1 MDWLHNIFAKS
12 PEIALFLCLSLGYLL
27 GKVKFGKF
35 QLGGVAGSLLVAVL
49 VSQVGVHVDSGVK
62 SVLFA
67 LFIYAVGFESGPKF
81 FSSLGMQSIKEIVMA
96 AVMALTA
103 LVTLIVMAK
112 LVGLDKGITAGIAA
126 GALTQ
131 SAIIGTASDA
141 LTKLGL
147 DVAEVKR
154 LQGNVAVGYAVTY
167 VFGSFGAILV
177 CVNLLPKIMGRSIR
191 DDALKAEMAMNA
203 GVQVLEAGQTQALSE
218 LVGRLHQID
227 TPTTVAE
234 IEGLHVNLGDA
245 VTIEK
250 VKRGDKIIAVSAN
263 LALERGDIILIVG
276 RRKAVLE
283 SAQHFGRELFDIDGM
298 DVVMLNR
305 DILLSNTQFANKT
318 VAEIQKMAQDMTR
331 HGIFLLKI
339 TRAGMVQPATS
350 KTVLEVG
357 DVITLYGSEQDVNK
371 AAALIGVALIQS
383 PKTDFVFMGAG
394 LVVGLSVG
402 LLSAKIGSI
411 PLTLGSGGGTL
422 LAGLFFGWWQ
432 SKRLTYGN
440 LPQPAVQLL
449 KDIGLAGFVTVVGLT
464 SGLQAVQTIKEQ
476 GLSIFG
482 VGVVVTIVPMVIT
495 MLFGRYVLRYDNA
508 AILAGAVAGSRSAN
522 PAFGEVLDKAENTIP
537 TAPFAITYALA
548 NVFLTLLGPLII
560 ALA

>member
-203 GVQVLEAGQTQALSE
+203 GVQVLEAGQTQALTE

>member
-203 GVQVLEAGQTQALSE
+203 GVQVLEAGQTQALTE

-245 VTIEK
+245 VTI
-250 VKRGDKIIAVSAN
+250 
-263 LALERGDIILIVG
+263 
-276 RRKAVLE
+276 
-283 SAQHFGRELFDIDGM
+283 
-298 DVVMLNR
+298 
-305 DILLSNTQFANKT
+305 
-318 VAEIQKMAQDMTR
+318 
-331 HGIFLLKI
+331 
-339 TRAGMVQPATS
+339 
-350 KTVLEVG
+350 
-357 DVITLYGSEQDVNK
+357 
-371 AAALIGVALIQS
+371 
-383 PKTDFVFMGAG
+383 
-394 LVVGLSVG
+394 
-402 LLSAKIGSI
+402 
-411 PLTLGSGGGTL
+411 
-422 LAGLFFGWWQ
+422 
-432 SKRLTYGN
+432 
-440 LPQPAVQLL
+440 
-449 KDIGLAGFVTVVGLT
+449 
-464 SGLQAVQTIKEQ
+464 
-476 GLSIFG
+476 
-482 VGVVVTIVPMVIT
+482 
-495 MLFGRYVLRYDNA
+495 
-508 AILAGAVAGSRSAN
+508 
-522 PAFGEVLDKAENTIP
+522 
-537 TAPFAITYALA
+537 
-548 NVFLTLLGPLII
+548 
-560 ALA
+560 